1 MEAYLVYL
9 MCLVAWFVM
18 IYLLFPETAGHI
30 LEDIAAVFDAESANP
45 GFPVHSKPV
54 QNIKVN

>member
-1 MEAYLVYL
+1 MYL